1 MLPMPSFD
9 HDRFPRRE
17 RPALARR
24 RSPKLPLTALC
35 AALLMAGCAV
45 GPDYQPPPVPGGAS
59 QAAFKEDG
67 PWRPAAPKAADAES
81 PWWSQFGDPQ
91 LDALVAQAMTASP
104 TLAQASATYRQA
116 QALVDGASAGFFPTV
131 GASASGGRGRSK
143 SNGTSVLGDTHA
155 WSLQAA
161 WEPDFFGKVS
171 RGAEAAADSAQ
182 ASAADLAAAR
192 LALQAAVV
200 NDYIQL
206 RLDDRQKALYAR
218 TVAGYRDSLRL
229 AQAQYRAGTALRSDV
244 ALAESNLASAEAQAI
259 DIDLTRRQ
267 LEHALAVLLGRTP
280 GEFSLP
286 PLTEEAPSPLAL
298 PVTPPGLPSQLLERR
313 PDIAGAERRVAAA
326 NAQIGV
332 ATAAYYP
339 DFTLSASG
347 GFSGAGLTAWA
358 RTPDKVWA
366 LGFALAASIYDGGAR
381 SAKVAQARAAFDG
394 AAAGYRQT
402 VLAAFQDVEDNLAA
416 LRELAREREAQN
428 RAVTAARDSL
438 RVVLSQYRAGT
449 ANYTTVVTTQALAL
463 TAERSAL
470 QLEGRQYAASV
481 ALVKAL
487 GGGWGTGQLPAIPH
501 ASDAAD
507 ATPAGT
513 PAATPTAAS
522 APSAEIAASAS
533 PATR

>member
-1 MLPMPSFD
+1 MPSFA
-9 HDRFPRRE
+9 HDRLPPDG

-24 RSPKLPLTALC
+24 RASRHPLTALC
-35 AALLMAGCAV
+35 AALLLAGCAV
-45 GPDYQPPPVPGGAS
+45 GPDYQPPPVPDGAR
-59 QAAFKEDG
+59 QAAFEEDG
-67 PWRPAAPKAADAES
+67 PWRPAAPKAADADS
-81 PWWSQFGDPQ
+81 PWWHRFGDPQ
-91 LDALVAQAMTASP
+91 LDALVAQAMAASP

-143 SNGTSVLGDTHA
+143 VNGNSMLGDTHA
-155 WSLQAA
+155 WSLQAG
-161 WEPDFFGKVS
+161 WEPDFFGKVR

-206 RLDDRQKALYAR
+206 RLDDRQKALYSR

-286 PLTEEAPSPLAL
+286 PLTDEAASPLAL
-298 PVTPPGLPSQLLERR
+298 PVMPPGLPSQLLERR

-339 DFTLSASG
+339 DFTLNASG

-366 LGFALAASIYDGGAR
+366 LGFALAASLYDGGAR

-416 LRELAREREAQN
+416 LRELAREREAQG
-428 RAVTAARDSL
+428 RAVSAARDSL

-463 TAERSAL
+463 TAERTAL

-487 GGGWGTGQLPAIPH
+487 GGGWDAGQLPAIAH
-501 ASDAAD
+501 ASDAAAHPP
-507 ATPAGT
+507 ATPMAA
-513 PAATPTAAS
+513 PAAT
-522 APSAEIAASAS
+522 APSATSAELAAAR